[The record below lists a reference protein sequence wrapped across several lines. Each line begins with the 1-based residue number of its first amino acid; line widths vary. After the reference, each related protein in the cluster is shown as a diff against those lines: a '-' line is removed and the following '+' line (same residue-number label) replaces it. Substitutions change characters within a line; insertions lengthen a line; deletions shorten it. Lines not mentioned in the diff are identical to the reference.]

1 MVRLKGF
8 EPPTFWFVAKHSIQ
22 LSYWRIQEIFPSA
35 MFSLTVLYLI
45 TVCTQ
50 KSRVFSL
57 RRKFYFISSSIS
69 PMRLSNSAVASSTG
83 FVLAMSTPAP
93 RSSVIGSA
101 EQPPDRK
108 PR

>member
-1 MVRLKGF
+1 MVRQKGF

-22 LSYWRIQEIFPSA
+22 LSYWRIQDVFVCD
-35 MFSLTVLYLI
+35 VLADCFISYHSMRPKVKRFFI
-45 TVCTQ
+45 
-50 KSRVFSL
+50 
-57 RRKFYFISSSIS
+57 FYFSSSSIS
-69 PMRLSNSAVASSTG
+69 PIRLSNRAVASSTG
-83 FVLAMSTPAP
+83 FGLAISTPAP